1 MARVRVGQLRATKHE
16 WESVLGK
23 TEDSLWLVVGA
34 RVLDGQPMV
43 SILQDGSVAEVSESS
58 VRRIT
63 TRVDEVRRG

>member
-1 MARVRVGQLRATKHE
+1 MARVRVGQLRATKPE

-43 SILQDGSVAEVSESS
+43 TILQDGSVAEVPESS

>member
-1 MARVRVGQLRATKHE
+1 MARVRVGQLRATKPE

-43 SILQDGSVAEVSESS
+43 SILQDGSVAEVPESS

>member
-1 MARVRVGQLRATKHE
+1 MARIRVGQLRATKPE

>member
-1 MARVRVGQLRATKHE
+1 LRATKPE

-43 SILQDGSVAEVSESS
+43 SILQDGSVAEVPESS